1 MQIPPRSFK
10 HRICSC
16 ILKHDT
22 NARVDVKDVSNMGVL
37 EIIRSANQHFY
48 RRNSDLMTKIDMDG
62 SDVIYIFK
70 VSSDNQ
76 ST

>member
-1 MQIPPRSFK
+1 M
-10 HRICSC
+10 
-16 ILKHDT
+16 
-22 NARVDVKDVSNMGVL
+22 DVSNMGVL

-70 VSSDNQ
+70 VSSV
-76 ST
+76 